1 MNKFIINFGVEIHEY
16 SYKFI
21 INVGVQVNEYIY
33 KYMTAIIHLLIRNI
47 NKCK

>member
-1 MNKFIINFGVEIHEY
+1 MNKFIINIGVEINEY
-16 SYKFI
+16 LYKFI
-21 INVGVQVNEYIY
+21 INVGVQVNEY